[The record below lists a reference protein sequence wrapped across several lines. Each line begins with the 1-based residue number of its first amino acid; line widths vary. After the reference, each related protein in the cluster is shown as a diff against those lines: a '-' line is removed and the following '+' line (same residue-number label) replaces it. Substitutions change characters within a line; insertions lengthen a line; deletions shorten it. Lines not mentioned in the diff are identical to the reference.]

1 MSAPNL
7 HETHILLTAMR
18 NAGYRVRLNPVG
30 DLSVGPA
37 AMISDF
43 ERAIIADHRD
53 NLLKILQGE
62 RAAAEILIET
72 RIDLDEF
79 DARPAMY
86 RSKWQVTELGS
97 ALGYTQ
103 GDFVDAKKGGMA

>member
-1 MSAPNL
+1 MSTPNL
-7 HETHILLTAMR
+7 NETLILLTAMR
-18 NAGYRVRLNPVG
+18 AAGYRVRLNPTG
-30 DLSVGPA
+30 DLAAGPA
-37 AMISDF
+37 SMVTNF
-43 ERAIIADHRD
+43 EREIINEHRD
-53 NLLKILQGE
+53 NLLKILLGE